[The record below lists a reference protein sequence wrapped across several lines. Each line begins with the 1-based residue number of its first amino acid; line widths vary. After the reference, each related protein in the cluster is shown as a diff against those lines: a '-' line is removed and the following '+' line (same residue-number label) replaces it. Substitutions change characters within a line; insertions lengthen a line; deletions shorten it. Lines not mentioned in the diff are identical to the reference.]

1 MKIPNGQ
8 LTATANDGDLWVSFI
23 TDAEN
28 DSEKTALTGL
38 ILYTL
43 LTNVCPP
50 GDNVVN
56 LARRLEKTYRGA
68 VIEGGGAKKC

>member
-28 DSEKTALTGL
+28 DSEKMVLTGL
-38 ILYTL
+38 ILYML
-43 LTNVCPP
+43 LVNACPP
-50 GDNVVN
+50 GDNIVN
-56 LARRLEKTYRGA
+56 LARTLEKTYSEA
-68 VIEGGGAKKC
+68 VIKGAKKC